1 MLQLILE
8 LASGDLRKAITFL
21 QTAQRLHS
29 AGSSPTPITSMSSK
43 LLVSTYRS
51 IAETV
56 VHEISGVVPGDV
68 VNSLLAAMGIEA
80 GEGVS
85 PALLKGGFEAVRTA
99 IKRVGREGW
108 SAGQILEQ
116 IHDAIIPLP
125 TIPVLPKSLAAMA
138 IAECDKALCEGGDEE
153 LQLLECCLRI
163 REAMTRS

>member
-1 MLQLILE
+1 M
-8 LASGDLRKAITFL
+8 
-21 QTAQRLHS
+21 
-29 AGSSPTPITSMSSK
+29 
-43 LLVSTYRS
+43 
-51 IAETV
+51 
-56 VHEISGVVPGDV
+56 

-80 GEGVS
+80 GEGVN
-85 PALLKGGFEAVRTA
+85 PALLKGGFEAVRSA

-116 IHDAIIPLP
+116 VHDAIIPLP

-163 REAMTRS
+163 REAMTRA